1 MGGKDVIH
9 VKQLENSNL
18 QPTEVQ
24 KLLKEQAD
32 KRFSEDV
39 NGSFLSNPAE
49 ISGKLKVHKIL
60 VPTLLSLSLD
70 NVISVVEV
78 IVRCITLASNKKE
91 GREHDPMSW

>member
-39 NGSFLSNPAE
+39 NGSFLLNPTE

-91 GREHDPMSW
+91 GREHGPMVW